1 MQSEGLNKMKYQF
14 QVAIAVLVLAVMSLL
29 PASAYAMRGT
39 DAQTYHNRTPRARTP
54 GTHPHHG

>member
-1 MQSEGLNKMKYQF
+1 MKYQF
-14 QVAIAVLVLAVMSLL
+14 QVAIAVLVLAVVSLL

-39 DAQTYHNRTPRARTP
+39 GARTHAQTYHNRTPRARTP